1 MTLLDAVWE
10 PEKVAV
16 MHCRGPQKE
25 DTPQARGNWL
35 AEKAT
40 KQAAEKFGAAS
51 GGSMGTFVLSKMPE
65 LTLTLLQY
73 TPAQDQLAEAERA
86 SKNEKDWW
94 ELSDG
99 EVLAPTLITQVHQA
113 AHLGHDKME
122 ELIRKYFLI
131 PRLSSLCRMESWN
144 CSACWQVNA
153 APGHKNL

>member
-1 MTLLDAVWE
+1 
-10 PEKVAV
+10 
-16 MHCRGPQKE
+16 
-25 DTPQARGNWL
+25 
-35 AEKAT
+35 
-40 KQAAEKFGAAS
+40 
-51 GGSMGTFVLSKMPE
+51 MGTFVLSKMPE

-122 ELIRKYFLI
+122 KLIQKYFLI
-131 PRLSSLCRMESWN
+131 P
-144 CSACWQVNA
+144 
-153 APGHKNL
+153 